1 MKVTVIVQSNNN
13 TDLISIYNGVNFLE
27 FNQQTWLN
35 KHRFFPAA
43 VVYCSHLHLAASG
56 NRRRRKRFN
65 HEIMTSVD
73 KNARLPPAAA
83 SCNSMAVAHI
93 RCHGVEKTTCWPQ
106 KSVFATTLESF
117 YVRSWLKLLCLL
129 CYQSP
134 VFNKILLTKRYMMLK
149 IFKPSCFCFDNWVL
163 LFKHQ
168 RLKRR
173 IKQLHILRTQV
184 FREICRH
191 TSKMSRCA
199 EFRFI
204 RWNCQIGGYTL
215 QNKCFIEQF
224 SSSSSPKE

>member
-1 MKVTVIVQSNNN
+1 MKSWRQSTKMQGYHQQQQVATAWQWHIFAATASRKQHVGHKNN
-13 TDLISIYNGVNFLE
+13 II
-27 FNQQTWLN
+27 
-35 KHRFFPAA
+35 
-43 VVYCSHLHLAASG
+43 
-56 NRRRRKRFN
+56 
-65 HEIMTSVD
+65 
-73 KNARLPPAAA
+73 
-83 SCNSMAVAHI
+83 
-93 RCHGVEKTTCWPQ
+93 
-106 KSVFATTLESF
+106 SVFATTLESF